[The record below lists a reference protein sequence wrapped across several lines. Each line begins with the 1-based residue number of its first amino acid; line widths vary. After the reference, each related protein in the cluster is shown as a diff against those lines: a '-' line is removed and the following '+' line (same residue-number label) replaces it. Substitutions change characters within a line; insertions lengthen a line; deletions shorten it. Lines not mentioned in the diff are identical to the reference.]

1 MQNWKEFSRKKKKV
15 VFKSSDKVAY
25 SIIRKEARAAIVKAK
40 YNYKEN
46 IEYKCFNS
54 DQRAVCCVAVWDGMK
69 LMTGLQES
77 DRAMIFLDGYTSNT
91 CLELNTF
98 YLRFNMDYDNVKYD
112 SSQCSIT
119 VFNIDAPTV
128 AIGLLKG

>member
-54 DQRAVCCVAVWDGMK
+54 DQRAVWDGMK